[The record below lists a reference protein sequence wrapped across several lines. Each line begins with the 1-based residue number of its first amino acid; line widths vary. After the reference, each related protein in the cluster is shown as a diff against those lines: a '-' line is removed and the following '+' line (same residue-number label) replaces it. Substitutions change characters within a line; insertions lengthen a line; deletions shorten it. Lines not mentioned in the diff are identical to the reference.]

1 MKNLKQYCRKILDGN
16 CLIDKKKRV
25 SFDRSSKQSST
36 DHGEHQQLHS
46 FLNSHR
52 HHQKRRSTNYSIYNS
67 HASYSI
73 DDTDNEDLD
82 TLSDVNSYRKPIR
95 HSPPVSIDEDT
106 LPTDSKLLC
115 SSGYQSFK
123 SPSRPIDSNK
133 SIEKNSH
140 SCPNCVQTMPV
151 ASINIIQPIRELL
164 VKYLNFILIS
174 KNILFIPLFIFFL
187 RQRSMH
193 IGN

>member
-1 MKNLKQYCRKILDGN
+1 MTRRKKIFYDIG
-16 CLIDKKKRV
+16 
-25 SFDRSSKQSST
+25 SFDRSSKQSSI

-46 FLNSHR
+46 FLNSYR

-67 HASYSI
+67 HTPYSI

-95 HSPPVSIDEDT
+95 HSPPGSIDEDT

-123 SPSRPIDSNK
+123 SPPPSHPIDSNK

-140 SCPNCVQTMPV
+140 SCPNCVQTLP
-151 ASINIIQPIRELL
+151 SIPESSISIIQPIREIL
-164 VKYLNFILIS
+164 VKYLNFILIT